1 MLVLVGK
8 QPFWLTVSHQGK
20 PGKVFAIERIPELV
34 DFGKTNV
41 AKYNF
46 LKKGIVEIICGDG
59 NRGLEKEAPF
69 DKIIAAA
76 SAEKI
81 PEAWKKQLKVH
92 GRIVAPVK
100 NSIWLLIK
108 KSDLPAGRQGE
119 EFEEQEFPGFIFVP
133 LI

>member
-1 MLVLVGK
+1 M
-8 QPFWLTVSHQGK
+8 
-20 PGKVFAIERIPELV
+20 
-34 DFGKTNV
+34 